1 MVPRVYIAAPFPMKP
16 EAIQLRAM
24 LQKNG
29 IDVTSRWLDGVPKGV
44 EAEWDL
50 QDVLNAHAV
59 VAINPEEYRN
69 SGTGGRH
76 VELGYAIAHSIP
88 VFILG
93 CRSHVFHDMC
103 DLIDNETV
111 LIAAL
116 HASPASFSYR
126 HHVQSLRAMF
136 ARVHRANQ
144 KWWRHIDTGAPLER
158 NFGELLM
165 LVTSELAEAMEGHRK
180 SLQDDKLPA
189 YPMVTV
195 ELADALIRLFDMAGS
210 GQYGDVAQAFDDKM
224 HFNAVRADHQVE
236 HRKSA
241 HGKKY

>member
-1 MVPRVYIAAPFPMKP
+1 M
-16 EAIQLRAM
+16 
-24 LQKNG
+24 G
-29 IDVTSRWLDGVPKGV
+29 STSRHDGLTVCPKV
-44 EAEWDL
+44 SKLKWDL

-136 ARVHRANQ
+136 APCA
-144 KWWRHIDTGAPLER
+144 
-158 NFGELLM
+158 
-165 LVTSELAEAMEGHRK
+165 SRK
-180 SLQDDKLPA
+180 SEMVAA
-189 YPMVTV
+189 YRHRRTIGT
-195 ELADALIRLFDMAGS
+195 ELR
-210 GQYGDVAQAFDDKM
+210 
-224 HFNAVRADHQVE
+224 
-236 HRKSA
+236 
-241 HGKKY
+241 